1 VVDPLTL
8 GLVLALL
15 GMGGTLLAL
24 FILSLLADL
33 LKRLFPEG
41 DRGQGPG
48 AGETKARPPANPQPP
63 TAKPAPTPGPQ

>member
-41 DRGQGPG
+41 ERGPGSG
-48 AGETKARPPANPQPP
+48 AGETKAPPPANSQPATP
-63 TAKPAPTPGPQ
+63 NPSQAPGSQ

>member
-1 VVDPLTL
+1 MVDPLTL

-41 DRGQGPG
+41 HKGQGSG
-48 AGETKARPPANPQPP
+48 VGETKAPPPSAQ
-63 TAKPAPTPGPQ
+63 APTTNPSQASGSQ

>member
-33 LKRLFPEG
+33 L
-41 DRGQGPG
+41 
-48 AGETKARPPANPQPP
+48 N
-63 TAKPAPTPGPQ
+63 TPVSRRR